1 MSSLKESSY
10 DITQIKEDVQ
20 WLSKEV
26 KIDEVTALRIVV
38 IEWQNRSGN
47 RILQGYT
54 VEERISLRSA
64 TNTKNLG
71 SSVATKEVDAVM
83 QENTKF
89 DSQAKR
95 RFRLLDLFLSE
106 KKCLLDLATLMAAN
120 SMTRP
125 AEPEGR
131 SYWTDKEKDDV
142 PLPWLSGAADQF
154 HGDGMSGGTDQ
165 QPIVEIIEAIEAR
178 LRGLEN
184 GSGWAV
190 AEEDTAEIE
199 RKYQEVQLDG
209 FVRLLQLLL
218 IKTGPVSV
226 PLPASE
232 VKSWFEFTDKYGFF
246 ERFQLV
252 GVHDVQ
258 LKRKANL
265 LS

>member
-1 MSSLKESSY
+1 M
-10 DITQIKEDVQ
+10 
-20 WLSKEV
+20 
-26 KIDEVTALRIVV
+26 TALRIVV

-71 SSVATKEVDAVM
+71 SSVVTKEVDAVI

-89 DSQAKR
+89 NSQAKR

-106 KKCLLDLATLMAAN
+106 KKCLLDLTTLMAAN
-120 SMTRP
+120 SMARP

-131 SYWTDKEKDDV
+131 SYWTAKEKDDI
-142 PLPWLSGAADQF
+142 PLPWLSGAANQV
-154 HGDGMSGGTDQ
+154 HGDGMSGGKEQ
-165 QPIVEIIEAIEAR
+165 QLIVEIIEAIEVR
-178 LRGLEN
+178 LRGLES

-190 AEEDTAEIE
+190 EEEDTAAIE

-218 IKTGPVSV
+218 IKTGPVSI

-232 VKSWFEFTDKYGFF
+232 VKSWFEFADKYGFF

-252 GVHDVQ
+252 SVMMSS
-258 LKRKANL
+258 LKRNANL
-265 LS
+265 LA